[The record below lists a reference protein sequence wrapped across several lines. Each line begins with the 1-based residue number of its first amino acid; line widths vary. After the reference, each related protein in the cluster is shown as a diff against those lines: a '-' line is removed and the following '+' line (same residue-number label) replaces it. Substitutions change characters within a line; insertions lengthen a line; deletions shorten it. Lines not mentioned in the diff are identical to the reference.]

1 MIVLSVPQNGF
12 FFTELNFSHVILLYL
27 AKYRL
32 ILPNLTDGLWGRAPN
47 KVWGSSGGKLLIKF
61 GESQGAQDVKT
72 ATSY

>member
-32 ILPNLTDGLWGRAPN
+32 ILPNLTEGLRG
-47 KVWGSSGGKLLIKF
+47 
-61 GESQGAQDVKT
+61 
-72 ATSY
+72 

>member
-12 FFTELNFSHVILLYL
+12 FFHRAEFFTCYPSLSCE
-27 AKYRL
+27 
-32 ILPNLTDGLWGRAPN
+32 ILPIFPQLDRRPLGLSTN